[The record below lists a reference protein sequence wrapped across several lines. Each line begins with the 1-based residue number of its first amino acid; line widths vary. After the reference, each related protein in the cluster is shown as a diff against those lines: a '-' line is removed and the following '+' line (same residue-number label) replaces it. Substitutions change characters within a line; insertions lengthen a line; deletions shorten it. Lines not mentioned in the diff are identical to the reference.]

1 MDFKELVVKALEP
14 ALAGQLDAAAIK
26 SLIETPKSSDLG

>member
-14 ALAGQLDAAAIK
+14 ALACQLDAAAIK
-26 SLIETPKSSDLG
+26 SLIEHPNHQT

>member
-26 SLIETPKSSDLG
+26 SLIETS